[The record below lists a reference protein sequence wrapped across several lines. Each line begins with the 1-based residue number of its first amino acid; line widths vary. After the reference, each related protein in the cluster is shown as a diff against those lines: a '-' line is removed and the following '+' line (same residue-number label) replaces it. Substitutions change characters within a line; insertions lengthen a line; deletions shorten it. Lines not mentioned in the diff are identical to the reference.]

1 MSRVKEINVK
11 NRTNYFF
18 DDTIIIKYLEPNKI
32 KISEMSYKNILICY
46 IGYMTFKDLSY
57 VKINS
62 GNPLYPN
69 IDQINGFIE
78 ESNGDRYLT
87 LVATDESKHTKMYK
101 ELWDRT
107 KNIIRLMTNN
117 SDIYDEKYMKIKFNS
132 DDYLLWNFVTW

>member
-1 MSRVKEINVK
+1 M
-11 NRTNYFF
+11 
-18 DDTIIIKYLEPNKI
+18 
-32 KISEMSYKNILICY
+32 
-46 IGYMTFKDLSY
+46 
-57 VKINS
+57 
-62 GNPLYPN
+62 
-69 IDQINGFIE
+69 
-78 ESNGDRYLT
+78 T